1 MCQCEGGSA
10 WIRVRDAVP
19 AALVGCPHPWARRFQ
34 GLRLSVQSRD
44 GGVVGFGGSRCG
56 LRAGLEVCV
65 MGGRRRFPAAQKAQT
80 ALPRWPEKYDGST
93 EPWNGLLGRDPEG
106 HRAPTPTTGPPSG
119 YSGLPGAPSDLLRAR
134 GSAEARGAALL
145 TVVALRLLTQRRL
158 PALTGA
164 SAAPLS
170 SSHLLTPQGR
180 PGCSVPTAAPRADRR
195 GLQSPLPGAGP

>member
-1 MCQCEGGSA
+1 M
-10 WIRVRDAVP
+10 P

-80 ALPRWPEKYDGST
+80 ALPRCPEKYDGST

-119 YSGLPGAPSDLLRAR
+119 YSGLPGAPSDL
-134 GSAEARGAALL
+134 
-145 TVVALRLLTQRRL
+145 
-158 PALTGA
+158 
-164 SAAPLS
+164 
-170 SSHLLTPQGR
+170 R
-180 PGCSVPTAAPRADRR
+180 PGTGQC
-195 GLQSPLPGAGP
+195 

>member
-1 MCQCEGGSA
+1 MDPCEGCGARSPR
-10 WIRVRDAVP
+10 WLPPSLGP
-19 AALVGCPHPWARRFQ
+19 ALPGAA
-34 GLRLSVQSRD
+34 SVQSRD

-80 ALPRWPEKYDGST
+80 ALPRCPEKYDGST
-93 EPWNGLLGRDPEG
+93 EPWNGLLGRDAEG

>member
-1 MCQCEGGSA
+1 MDPCEGCGARSPR
-10 WIRVRDAVP
+10 WLSPSLGP
-19 AALVGCPHPWARRFQ
+19 ALPGAAFVCSEQGWRCGWVWWEPLWAAGRA
-34 GLRLSVQSRD
+34 GGVRD
-44 GGVVGFGGSRCG
+44 GGTEAVPSCS
-56 LRAGLEVCV
+56 
-65 MGGRRRFPAAQKAQT
+65 QTQT
-80 ALPRWPEKYDGST
+80 ALLRCPEKYDGIT
-93 EPWNGLLGRDPEG
+93 EPWNGLLGTDPEG

-145 TVVALRLLTQRRL
+145 TVVVLRLLTQRRL

>member
-1 MCQCEGGSA
+1 MDPCEGCGARSPR
-10 WIRVRDAVP
+10 WLPPSLGP
-19 AALVGCPHPWARRFQ
+19 ALPGAAF
-34 GLRLSVQSRD
+34 VQSRD

-56 LRAGLEVCV
+56 LRAAGRA
-65 MGGRRRFPAAQKAQT
+65 GGVRDGGTEAVPSCSQTQT
-80 ALPRWPEKYDGST
+80 ALLRCPEKYDGST

>member
-1 MCQCEGGSA
+1 MRCPQPSL
-10 WIRVRDAVP
+10 
-19 AALVGCPHPWARRFQ
+19 AAPIPGPGASRGCVCLFRAGMEVWLGLVGAA
-34 GLRLSVQSRD
+34 
-44 GGVVGFGGSRCG
+44 VGCG

-80 ALPRWPEKYDGST
+80 ALPRCPEKYDGST

-158 PALTGA
+158 TGA